1 MSWQPIAA
9 GANGLVYYA
18 FHRICQATK
27 GAEREEYIRRSA
39 VAAAEVK
46 ARIPLI
52 LSDPGPKVES
62 APQGA
67 VCRTWSPAPGRVTLL
82 AANAT
87 RKPVTG
93 TVTLA
98 GLPPQS
104 IELPPLGHVFID
116 IAIEK

>member
-1 MSWQPIAA
+1 MKTKLTNKLLAVVTV
-9 GANGLVYYA
+9 LVMLLTMTSLA
-18 FHRICQATK
+18 LTAD
-27 GAEREEYIRRSA
+27 
-39 VAAAEVK
+39 AAEY
-46 ARIPLI
+46 
-52 LSDPGPKVES
+52 D
-62 APQGA
+62 
-67 VCRTWSPAPGRVTLL
+67 